1 MDENSFTIENAEHLT
16 TDAEQDLV
24 RPAEALAEE
33 TADQVA
39 AETAVQTQEE
49 TVDAAMDAA
58 QDITEVS
65 DDTAPEEV
73 VVEKIDPFMEQVH
86 LSGVSEP
93 TGEFPRVD
101 AKINDA
107 YESPDSYFGEGT
119 AKDLRPEPEFED
131 RPGDASLNS
140 DVEVNSAEFTPSV
153 EAEPH
158 QAEPHQ
164 AEPRQEQPEP
174 APKTYHAS
182 NEAPH
187 TARQVYS
194 TYDDE
199 PRKASKEP
207 KYVTRRFFVITLI
220 LAMIFS
226 GLVGAAGYA
235 LANSIFGGTT
245 VDKSINTTNYNLSK
259 ATGSVL
265 SLQEVIARNE
275 NSVVA
280 ILTET
285 VTTDFWAG
293 QYVTQ
298 GAGSGVIYRED
309 GYIITNNHVIE
320 GSSSITVTLHDGTEY
335 PATLVAT
342 DELTDIA
349 VIKIDATGL
358 QPVTFGDMNK
368 VSVGDAV
375 IAIGNPLGTL
385 SGTATEGIISAL
397 EREITIDNKAM
408 TLLQTSASINPG
420 NSGGGLFDQYGN
432 LIGIVVAKSSGSDV
446 EGLGF
451 AIPVDKVESVAKS
464 LVENGY
470 VEGRPMAGITII
482 DLTDPSE
489 AMKYGVSIV
498 GVYIQSVTGEKA
510 KAAGLQAGDLIY
522 YLDDDKITSSSQ
534 LISLIQ
540 THEVGDVVTFTV
552 VRNNEILKYDVE
564 LVESTP
570 ELQQA
575 ANQQMPSGNADD
587 GSQGETD
594 PNQQP
599 GNNGNSN
606 NGGGNIFDWFFGGG
620 N

>member
-39 AETAVQTQEE
+39 AETAVPTQEE
-49 TVDAAMDAA
+49 TVDAAKDAA

-73 VVEKIDPFMEQVH
+73 VVEKIDPFVEQVH

-93 TGEFPRVD
+93 TEEFPRVD

-119 AKDLRPEPEFED
+119 AKDLRPEPEPD
-131 RPGDASLNS
+131 LR
-140 DVEVNSAEFTPSV
+140 VEQPATEPQQAPAPQPQV
-153 EAEPH
+153 E
-158 QAEPHQ
+158 Q
-164 AEPRQEQPEP
+164 PRQEQPEP

-226 GLVGAAGYA
+226 GLVGAAGYG

-293 QYVTQ
+293 QYVTK

-575 ANQQMPSGNADD
+575 ANQQMPSEGSGED
-587 GSQGETD
+587 SQGESV
-594 PNQQP
+594 PNQLP
-599 GNNGNSN
+599 EDNGNPGS
-606 NGGGNIFDWFFGGG
+606 NGGGSIFDWFFGGG